1 MVDTIKELSDLS
13 RKLNQK
19 SDTLNDVITSVNQK
33 LAKLSL
39 GVEAWVSNIKKG
51 DPYDYEREDL
61 PQSIRVHDETWL
73 GYCRLEE
80 GWELAVKTVVLYEMD
95 ETTILATAPMPL
107 LKKSRNIRALA
118 MKLIPELLDA
128 IKDKAEE
135 LLDSINEAEKAAEK
149 L

>member
-1 MVDTIKELSDLS
+1 MGMTPGRNCHMVDTIKELSDLS

-95 ETTILATAPMPL
+95 ENTNFATTSMPP
-107 LKKSRNIRALA
+107 LKKSRNICGLS
-118 MKLIPELLDA
+118 MKRNSELLDGL
-128 IKDKAEE
+128 KD
-135 LLDSINEAEKAAEK
+135 
-149 L
+149 